1 MKSTDPPPP
10 AEKPPAPATLA
21 PTAHLR
27 AMINNAPMV
36 LWMLDERGV
45 FTFSE
50 GKGLE
55 VLDLH
60 PGEVVGRSVFEVYA
74 GAGVVLEDARR
85 ALAGEAR
92 ASLVKMGETWF
103 ETRCAPMHDSAGRVI
118 GMVGVALDVTDRQ
131 TAQQELARSLSLLRA
146 TLESTADGILVVDL
160 EGRII
165 THNRMMASLWRIPE
179 ELLAAGEDDG
189 VIGSVLNQLRDPDGF
204 VTRVRHLYSNP
215 GDSSFDLVEFNDGRV
230 YERYSQPQKVGNEVV
245 GRVWS
250 FRDVTYRH
258 LAEEEL
264 LRREAQLARTQAI
277 AGLGSWEWE
286 VSKDYIFWS
295 NEMYRIA
302 GMEPQSERI
311 TLERYRELVHPD
323 DRDRVQRI
331 IEDAL
336 RDHQPFSFEHRFVA
350 LDGRVRTVHSLGEV
364 VVEDGAPLRMLG
376 TAQDITELRAA
387 AEAVRVSENRF
398 RTVFEQFPFSIQI
411 FAPDGSTIEVN
422 EEWSRFFGMKVEDL
436 GDFNPLTD
444 PQLAEIAPFVRR
456 AFEGEAV
463 KLPPALFDPRHIT
476 GTAGDGKPEGASEK
490 AEDEPGA
497 RWVQAYMCPVQQDDG
512 IIREV
517 LAVHQDVTREREAE
531 AILRRSNEELE
542 QLVRART
549 VELAETNAI
558 LEQEIAERE
567 RAEEELRRKSSELEA
582 VFRALPDSYVRLA
595 DDGTIVETR
604 TGMETNGSVWPAEWA
619 GERLPNVLPPSA
631 RKGMERALVGVRKN
645 GRVARIEYTSD
656 EDGQSRDFEARL
668 VPLSGTEIIAIIRE
682 ITDRKQ
688 AERALQKSE
697 EHFRLLIENSSDVA
711 SILGPD
717 GTNRYQSPS
726 ITGVLGYSPDELVG
740 TRAFERIHPDDLEA
754 AREALREA
762 VLHPGTA
769 VSVEFRYLHKQGTY
783 RYLEARAKTLLP
795 DSAEAG
801 VVINSRDVT
810 DRHAAEMEL
819 QKREEHFRRLI
830 ENGSDLI
837 QLMRP
842 DGVVTY
848 TSPSVQRLL
857 GYSPSEMLGRTIADL
872 IHSKDVEPINAL
884 RRAILEVPGET
895 RSAEFRIRH
904 KDGSWRV
911 FEGVARTVSP
921 DSAAEGLVANS
932 RDITER
938 KGFEEALRDAMAEAE
953 MAREAAERANRAK
966 SEFLSRM
973 SHELRTPLNS
983 VLGFAQVL
991 ARKEIPPDQ
1000 RKAVDHIQKA
1010 GRHLLNLINE
1020 VLDIARI
1027 ESNRQALSLEPV
1039 QARAVVAEVMNLIQP
1054 LAAERGCAIEGC
1066 DLDESWY
1073 VQADR
1078 QRLTQVLLNL
1088 LSNAVKYNRP
1098 GGRVWLGCEKMEAGG
1113 ASSLRL
1119 SVSDSGLGIPQT
1131 SMGELFTPFAR
1142 LGAEQTPVEG
1152 TGLGLAL
1159 SLRLVQAMNG
1169 TLKARSTAGEGS
1181 TFTVELPLVDSPLE
1195 SWTPARAAMLEK
1207 HPPGARL
1214 KPATLLYV
1222 EDNLANL
1229 ALIETVLTVR
1239 PEITVVPALQGQ
1251 LGIELATEHQPDV
1264 ILLDLHLPDMS
1275 GVEVLRRLRAQ
1286 ERTRDIPVIIVSADA
1301 TPDIMQ
1307 RLQDEGANAYLTKPI
1322 DVDELLSAIA
1332 RSLDQRPESER
1343 RIPTDG

>member
-1 MKSTDPPPP
+1 MNVLP
-10 AEKPPAPATLA
+10 AGAALE

-36 LWMLDERGV
+36 LWMLDEHGV

-50 GKGLE
+50 GRGLE
-55 VLDLH
+55 VLGLR

-74 GAGVVLEDARR
+74 EAGTVLEDARR
-85 ALAGEAR
+85 ALAGETR
-92 ASLVKMGETWF
+92 ASLVRLGETWF
-103 ETRCAPMHDSAGRVI
+103 DTRSAPMHDPSGRII

-160 EGRII
+160 EGRIV
-165 THNRMMASLWRIPE
+165 THNRMMASLWRIPD
-179 ELLAAGEDDG
+179 ELFATGEDDR
-189 VIGSVLNQLRDPDGF
+189 VIGSVLNQLRDPDAF
-204 VTRVRHLYSNP
+204 VNRVRHLYSNP
-215 GDSSFDLVEFNDGRV
+215 ADSSFDVVEFRDGRV
-230 YERYSQPQKVGNEVV
+230 FERYSQPQKVGSEVV

-250 FRDVTYRH
+250 FRDVTYRQ
-258 LAEEEL
+258 LAEDEL

-286 VSKDYIFWS
+286 VTRDYIFWS
-295 NEMYRIA
+295 DEMYRIA

-311 TLERYRELVHPD
+311 TLDRYRDLVHPE
-323 DRDRVQRI
+323 DRERVQSI
-331 IEDAL
+331 IERAL
-336 RDHQPFSFEHRFVA
+336 VDHQPFSFEHRFVA
-350 LDGRVRTVHSLGEV
+350 LGGGVRTVHSIGEV
-364 VVEDGAPLRMLG
+364 VAEDGAPVRMLG

-387 AEAVRVSENRF
+387 AEALRVSENRF

-411 FAPDGSTIEVN
+411 FAPDGSTLEVN
-422 EEWSRFFGMKVEDL
+422 REWSRFFGVALDDV
-436 GDFNPLTD
+436 GGFNPLTD
-444 PQLAEIAPFVRR
+444 PQLAEIAPFIRQ
-456 AFEGEAV
+456 AFDGETV
-463 KLPPALFDPRHIT
+463 TLPPALFDPRQMFSSPER
-476 GTAGDGKPEGASEK
+476 GNGGDAR
-490 AEDEPGA
+490 AEEDREAGA
-497 RWVQAYMCPVQQDDG
+497 RWVQAFMCPVKRDDG
-512 IIREV
+512 SVREV
-517 LAVHQDVTREREAE
+517 FAVHQDVTREREAE

-542 QLVRART
+542 RLVRDRT
-549 VELAETNAI
+549 VELAEANAM
-558 LEQEIAERE
+558 LEEEIAERE

-582 VFRALPDSYVRLA
+582 IFRALPDSYVRLA

-604 TGMETNGSVWPAEWA
+604 TGMETNGSVWPTDWA

-631 RKGMERALVGVRKN
+631 RDGIERALLGVRRD

-682 ITDRKQ
+682 ITDRKE

-711 SILGPD
+711 TILGPD

-726 ITGVLGYSPDELVG
+726 ITGVLGYSPEELVG
-740 TRAFERIHPDDLEA
+740 TRAFERIHPDDLA
-754 AREALREA
+754 AAGEALREA
-762 VLHPGTA
+762 VLNPGTA
-769 VSVEFRYLHKQGTY
+769 VSAEFRYLHKQGSY

-801 VVINSRDVT
+801 VVVNSRDVT

-842 DGVVTY
+842 DGEITY
-848 TSPSVQRLL
+848 TSPSAQRLL
-857 GYSPSEMLGRTIADL
+857 GYDPAEMLGRTVADL
-872 IHSKDVEPINAL
+872 IHTDDVESIDAL
-884 RRAILEVPGET
+884 RREIVEAPGET

-904 KDGSWRV
+904 RDGSWRV

-921 DSAAEGLVANS
+921 ESAEEGLVANS
-932 RDITER
+932 RDITDR
-938 KGFEEALRDAMAEAE
+938 KGFEEALRHAMSEAE
-953 MAREAAERANRAK
+953 TAREAAERANRAK

-991 ARKEIPPDQ
+991 ARKETPPDQ
-1000 RKAVDHIQKA
+1000 RKAIDHIQKA

-1039 QARAVVAEVMNLIQP
+1039 QVRAVVAEVLNLIHP
-1054 LAAERGCAIEGC
+1054 LATERGCEIEEC
-1066 DLDESWY
+1066 KIEESWY

-1098 GGRVWLGCEKMEAGG
+1098 GGRVWLGCEKMEANG
-1113 ASSLRL
+1113 ARSLRI
-1119 SVSDSGLGIPQT
+1119 SVSDAGIGIPRD

-1142 LGAEQTPVEG
+1142 LGAEQTAVEG

-1169 TLKARSTAGEGS
+1169 TLEAESTVGEGS
-1181 TFTVELPLVDSPLE
+1181 TFTIELPLVDSPLE
-1195 SWTPARAAMLEK
+1195 GWSPARAARLER
-1207 HPPGARL
+1207 HSSGTRL

-1239 PEITVVPALQGQ
+1239 PEVTVIPALQGQ
-1251 LGIELATEHQPDV
+1251 IGIELATEHQPDI

-1286 ERTRDIPVIIVSADA
+1286 ERTRGIPVIIVSADA
-1301 TPDIMQ
+1301 TPDSMQ
-1307 RLQDEGANAYLTKPI
+1307 RLENEGANAYVTKPI
-1322 DVDELLSAIA
+1322 DVDEFLGVIERLLEQ
-1332 RSLDQRPESER
+1332 RSDRER
-1343 RIPTDG
+1343 RIPTNE